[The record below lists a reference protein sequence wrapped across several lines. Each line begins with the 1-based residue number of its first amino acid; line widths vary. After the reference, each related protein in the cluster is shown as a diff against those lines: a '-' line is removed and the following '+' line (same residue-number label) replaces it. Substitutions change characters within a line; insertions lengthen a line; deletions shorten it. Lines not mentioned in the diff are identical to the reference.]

1 MTQAQYLPIEEPNV
15 WTGTDFDAEE
25 DWVVNLSE
33 AHIRLLEAAMENAVA
48 RNLALPDLTPDNFP
62 LGELRQVLDAAYE
75 TLEHGR
81 GFLVLRGWPSENY
94 RHAQNLV
101 AFCGV
106 ASYFGKAMVQNY
118 EGESVVDV
126 IDKEKPY
133 DHTSRGYMS
142 NKRLPF
148 HSDGAD
154 LVGLLCLGEPIEG
167 GTSLL
172 LSATKLYNTILAE
185 HPEYSETLMRGFY
198 HHRRGQ
204 HDPGDAPVS
213 AERIPIFSFHNDL
226 LHCCYN
232 RNPIDWVVHE
242 GMSLSAQEIGVLD
255 YFDAL
260 CHRPGMAVEM
270 MFRQG
275 DMQFVNNF
283 VILHSRSEYRDA
295 PDSRRHLVRL
305 WLENPRSFRGAQGLL
320 DIYVPGSSKVSKGDK
335 VQ

>member
-1 MTQAQYLPIEEPNV
+1 
-15 WTGTDFDAEE
+15 
-25 DWVVNLSE
+25 
-33 AHIRLLEAAMENAVA
+33 MENAVA
-48 RNLALPDLTPDNFP
+48 RKIAPPDLSPDNFP
-62 LGELRQVLDAAYE
+62 LGELCPVLDAAYE

-94 RHAQNLV
+94 SHAQNLTV
-101 AFCGV
+101 YCGV

-118 EGESVVDV
+118 EGEAVVDV
-126 IDKEKPY
+126 IDKDKPY
-133 DHTSRGYMS
+133 DHTSRGYMG
-142 NKRLPF
+142 NKKLPF

-154 LVGLLCLGEPIEG
+154 LVGLLCLGEPIQG

-172 LSATKLYNTILAE
+172 LSATKLYNTILAKR
-185 HPEYSETLMRGFY
+185 PDYLETLMLGFY

-204 HDPGDAPVS
+204 HDPGEAPIS

-232 RNPIDWVVHE
+232 RNPINWVVHE
-242 GMSLSAQEIGVLD
+242 GMSLSEREIEILD

-260 CHRPGMAVEM
+260 CHRPSIAVEM
-270 MFRQG
+270 TFRQG

-295 PDSRRHLVRL
+295 PNNRRHLVRL
-305 WLENPRSFRGAQGLL
+305 WLENPRSLRGAQGLL
-320 DIYVPGSSKVSKGDK
+320 DIYVPGSSKISKEGAM
-335 VQ
+335 Q

>member
-1 MTQAQYLPIEEPNV
+1 MTQAQFLPIEGPNV
-15 WTGTDFDAEE
+15 WTSKDFNAEE
-25 DWVVNLSE
+25 EWVVNLSE
-33 AHIRLLEAAMENAVA
+33 THIGLLEAAMEKAAA
-48 RNLALPDLTPDNFP
+48 RNIAPQDITPDNFP
-62 LGELRQVLDAAYE
+62 LGKLRLVLDAAYE

-81 GFLVLRGWPSENY
+81 GFLVLRGWPSKNY
-94 RHAQNLV
+94 SHAQNLIV
-101 AFCGV
+101 FCGI

-118 EGESVVDV
+118 EGEAIVDVVD
-126 IDKEKPY
+126 KKKPY

-204 HDPGDAPVS
+204 HDPGEAPVS

-242 GMSLSAQEIGVLD
+242 GMSLSAQEIEVLD

-260 CHRPGMAVEM
+260 CHRPGMAVAM
-270 MFRQG
+270 AFRQG

-295 PDSRRHLVRL
+295 PDNRRHLVRL

-320 DIYVPGSSKVSKGDK
+320 DIYVPGSSKVSKESASL
-335 VQ
+335 

>member
-1 MTQAQYLPIEEPNV
+1 MSQAHFLPIEEPNV
-15 WTGTDFDAEE
+15 WTGDDFNAGEE
-25 DWVVNLSE
+25 WVVNLSKTQ
-33 AHIRLLEAAMENAVA
+33 IGVLEDAMESAVA
-48 RNLALPDLTPDNFP
+48 RKIAPPDLSPDNFP
-62 LGELRQVLDAAYE
+62 LGELCPVLDAAYE

-94 RHAQNLV
+94 SHAQNLTV
-101 AFCGV
+101 YCGV

-118 EGESVVDV
+118 EGEAVVDV
-126 IDKEKPY
+126 IDKDKPY
-133 DHTSRGYMS
+133 DHTSRGYMG
-142 NKRLPF
+142 NKKLPF

-154 LVGLLCLGEPIEG
+154 LVGLLCLGEPIQG

-172 LSATKLYNTILAE
+172 LSATKLYNTILAKR
-185 HPEYSETLMRGFY
+185 PDYLETLMLGFY

-204 HDPGDAPVS
+204 HDPGEAPIS

-232 RNPIDWVVHE
+232 RNPINWVVHE
-242 GMSLSAQEIGVLD
+242 GMSLSEREIEILD

-260 CHRPGMAVEM
+260 CHRPSIAVEM
-270 MFRQG
+270 TFRQG

-295 PDSRRHLVRL
+295 PNNRRHLVRL
-305 WLENPRSFRGAQGLL
+305 WLENPRSLRGAQGLL
-320 DIYVPGSSKVSKGDK
+320 DIYVPGSSKISKEGAM
-335 VQ
+335 Q